1 MFFQQKHSNG
11 TNPDAYVVVRLRPD
25 PKQRS
30 KRKTKVVRNNGNPT
44 FNELVCFPF
53 HLMTFHCYW
62 ASLIKTVLVNKAM
75 DNLSKS
81 PIYKTLVHP
90 KLFF

>member
-1 MFFQQKHSNG
+1 MLFQQKHSNG

-30 KRKTKVVRNNGNPT
+30 KRKTKVVRNNDNPT
-44 FNELVCFPF
+44 FNELVRF
-53 HLMTFHCYW
+53 HLMTFHYYW
-62 ASLIKTVLVNKAM
+62 ASLIKTVLVDKAM
-75 DNLSKS
+75 AKLSKS